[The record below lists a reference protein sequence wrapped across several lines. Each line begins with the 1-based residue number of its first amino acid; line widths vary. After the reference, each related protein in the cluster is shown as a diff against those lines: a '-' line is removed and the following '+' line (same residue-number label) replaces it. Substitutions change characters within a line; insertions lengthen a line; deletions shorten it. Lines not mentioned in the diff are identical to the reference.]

1 MPPEAFPAAASRL
14 CTACGVC
21 CDGTMFQIVR
31 MQPGDSPAELGRL
44 GLKIRCRDGEFFM
57 EQPCAA
63 LSERRCTVYEK
74 RPVRCRL
81 FHCQQ
86 LRRVE
91 SGDADEEEAMN
102 LILETRGMVEQV
114 RSLIEQCGL
123 REDGR
128 SLTERFERVMSTPVN
143 ETLEPEMAAVRE
155 NLEGMMRK
163 LKMQLNHE
171 FRPPPGAP

>member
-1 MPPEAFPAAASRL
+1 
-14 CTACGVC
+14 
-21 CDGTMFQIVR
+21 MFQIVR

-44 GLKIRCRDGEFFM
+44 GLKIRCREGEFFM

-91 SGDADEEEAMN
+91 SGDAEEAEAMN

-128 SLTERFERVMSTPVN
+128 SLTERFERVMSTHSPAQRACPAGHGSP
-143 ETLEPEMAAVRE
+143 LP
-155 NLEGMMRK
+155 
-163 LKMQLNHE
+163 QLMSLSATPSQSSSSPLH
-171 FRPPPGAP
+171 FSSSSQPAHGA